1 MMLGKHIFKDI
12 ASQDKELE
20 YLGSHKEILKEENG
34 TIET

>member
-12 ASQDKELE
+12 ASQVKEFE
-20 YLGSHKEILKEENG
+20 YLGSHEEILKGENG

>member
-12 ASQDKELE
+12 ASQGKKFE
-20 YLGSHKEILKEENG
+20 YLGSHREILKEENG